1 MVTLSPVTTST
12 VNVNLNREQPP
23 VRDEA
28 AVKERLQTTQAFGS
42 NVAKTENNTQ
52 KNYRQQQDFADAR
65 LPDPTSNVNGNR
77 RGSLLDLSV

>member
-12 VNVNLNREQPP
+12 VNVNPYREQQA
-23 VRDEA
+23 VRDET
-28 AVKERLQTTQAFGS
+28 AVKERLQANQSSTS
-42 NVAKTENNTQ
+42 SLSKTENNTQ

>member
-12 VNVNLNREQPP
+12 VNVNFNREQAP

-28 AVKERLQTTQAFGS
+28 AVKERLQTTQASGS
-42 NVAKTENNTQ
+42 NVAKTENSTQ